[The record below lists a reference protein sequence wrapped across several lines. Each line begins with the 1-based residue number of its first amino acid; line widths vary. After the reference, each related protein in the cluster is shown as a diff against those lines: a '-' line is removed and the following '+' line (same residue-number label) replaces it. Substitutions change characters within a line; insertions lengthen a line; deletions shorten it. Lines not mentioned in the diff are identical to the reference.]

1 MSLGTVVYVFLCGQW
16 SVSLG
21 TVVCVFVDSG
31 LCLSLGTV
39 VCVFGDSGLC
49 LWGQWSMSFFVD
61 SGLCLW
67 GQWSVS
73 LGDSGLC
80 LSLDRVGWRRTVVYV
95 FGDSGPVSLGTVPS
109 IQVCVFED
117 SGLSLWGQW
126 SVSLGIASDWGRGW
140 LDMAKVTRV
149 SYFWVV
155 H

>member
-1 MSLGTVVYVFLCGQW
+1 MSLGK
-16 SVSLG
+16 
-21 TVVCVFVDSG
+21 
-31 LCLSLGTV
+31 V

-49 LWGQWSMSFFVD
+49 LWGQWS
-61 SGLCLW
+61 
-67 GQWSVS
+67 
-73 LGDSGLC
+73 
-80 LSLDRVGWRRTVVYV
+80 
-95 FGDSGPVSLGTVPS
+95 VSLGTV
-109 IQVCVFED
+109 VCVFED